1 MNSHT
6 CPKTPAVKNTEILRK
21 YPQQMSRMIFVH
33 NVEDLDEVVLE
44 QVSDYTDS
52 QGDLLDISESSDPDY
67 QPNGARKNQ
76 GKISSY
82 STPKRPGRQP
92 KVPDH
97 ELDADEL
104 RRVNRRRERN
114 RQAAARCRERRMTK
128 VETLEREVEKLL
140 AENKSMQ
147 DENNTLRDEVTE
159 LRAKL
164 SSNSLPMKLENV
176 PLQMPSHQIIALT
189 PLALDQNFNFPVKVE
204 ADILK

>member
-1 MNSHT
+1 MG
-6 CPKTPAVKNTEILRK
+6 K
-21 YPQQMSRMIFVH
+21 YPQQMSTMIFVH

-44 QVSDYTDS
+44 EVPGYTDS

-67 QPNGARKNQ
+67 QPEVSRKSQ
-76 GKISSY
+76 GKISTY

-128 VETLEREVEKLL
+128 VETLEREVEKLSD
-140 AENKSMQ
+140 ENK
-147 DENNTLRDEVTE
+147 TLRDEVTE

-164 SSNSLPMKLENV
+164 SCNSLPMKLENV
-176 PLQMPSHQIIALT
+176 PLQMPSHQVIALT

>member
-1 MNSHT
+1 
-6 CPKTPAVKNTEILRK
+6 
-21 YPQQMSRMIFVH
+21 MSRMIFVH

-44 QVSDYTDS
+44 QVPDYPDS
-52 QGDLLDISESSDPDY
+52 QGDLLDISESSDPEY
-67 QPNGARKNQ
+67 QPEGARENK
-76 GKISSY
+76 GKITSY
-82 STPKRPGRQP
+82 SAPKRPGRQP

-128 VETLEREVEKLL
+128 VESLEREVEKLL
-140 AENKSMQ
+140 AENKSME
-147 DENNTLRDEVTE
+147 DENNTLRNEVTE

-164 SSNSLPMKLENV
+164 STNSLPMKLENV

-189 PLALDQNFNFPVKVE
+189 PLALDKNFNFPVKVE